1 MYEITQSF
9 IYEVDK
15 WSYVQLLKVTIF
27 TGSQTISFMLVLSSM
42 LAEQM
47 LYEFRVFIVLDL
59 WVRTCVFP
67 RSVKLDKNRFLFHE
81 SKLPC
86 AITIKTSTHTL
97 VQTALF
103 REILPCALKE

>member
-1 MYEITQSF
+1 MNIRMKLHSF

-47 LYEFRVFIVLDL
+47 LYEFRVF
-59 WVRTCVFP
+59 
-67 RSVKLDKNRFLFHE
+67 SV
-81 SKLPC
+81 
-86 AITIKTSTHTL
+86 
-97 VQTALF
+97 
-103 REILPCALKE
+103 